1 MTQTTQQ
8 QSPAEEY
15 RSELVGFC
23 YRFLGSWSEA
33 EDAVQE
39 TMLRAWQ
46 RADTFEGRSSLR
58 TWVYR
63 IATNICLDLAKAPQ
77 RRALPVDLTSA
88 GQAPDDPSALRT
100 LPESTWVS
108 PFADHR
114 LPTPADPATVAE
126 QRESVRLAFIAAL
139 QTLPP
144 KQRAVLILRDVLGWS
159 AAECAELLGLS
170 VASVNSALA
179 RSRASCAAA
188 DRTRALPTPTEEA
201 DLRLL
206 SSYLAAFERYD
217 IEALVALLTQDA
229 EFSMPPYSLWMQGT
243 DAIRAWW
250 DGPGRI
256 CEGSRCLVTRANG
269 RPAMA
274 VYHAVATDRWL
285 PFAIHVL
292 DVRDGAISAITHFMD
307 TTAFA
312 QFGLPPE
319 LRSE

>member
-1 MTQTTQQ
+1 MTQTTQE
-8 QSPAEEY
+8 SPAEQF

-23 YRFLGSWSEA
+23 YRFLGSWAEA

-46 RADTFEGRSSLR
+46 RADAFEGRSSLR

-77 RRALPVDLTSA
+77 RRALPVDLTAA
-88 GQAPDDPSALRT
+88 GRAPEDPSTLRT
-100 LPESTWVS
+100 LPESSWIS

-114 LPTPADPATVAE
+114 LPIPADPAAVAE
-126 QRESVRLAFIAAL
+126 QRDSVRLAFIAAL

-144 KQRAVLILRDVLGWS
+144 KQRTVLILRDVLDWS

-179 RSRASCAAA
+179 RARASCAAA
-188 DRTRALPTPTEEA
+188 DRTRALPTPTEEV

-217 IEALVALLTQDA
+217 VEALVALLTQDA
-229 EFSMPPYSLWMQGT
+229 EFSMPPFSLWMQGV
-243 DAIRAWW
+243 DAIRSWW
-250 DGPGRI
+250 DGPGRV
-256 CEGSRCLVTRANG
+256 CEGSRCLLTRANG

-274 VYHAVATDRWL
+274 VYHLVGTGHWE

-292 DVRDGAISAITHFMD
+292 DVRDGAISALTHFMD
-307 TTAFA
+307 TRAFA
-312 QFGLPPE
+312 EFGLPPE
-319 LRSE
+319 LLEQ